1 MADPCA
7 ECRSDPHAPWCRAGC
22 KPPLARLA
30 ELAEHA
36 AARITQ
42 CRRDEAKGVAVLE
55 AVAERRAWQAA
66 LAILGE
72 PGPPR
77 DDADLRERAE
87 GAALAREVRA
97 LTDAR
102 RVATNA
108 ARRGRDDGDAG

>member
-7 ECRSDPHAPWCRAGC
+7 ECRSDPHAPWCRTGYR
-22 KPPLARLA
+22 PLLQRVA
-30 ELAEHA
+30 ELVAHA
-36 AARITQ
+36 RDRITR
-42 CRRDEAKGVAVLE
+42 CRQEEAKFASGAVE
-55 AVAERRAWQAA
+55 AWTERRAWEAA

-72 PGPPR
+72 PSPPR
-77 DDADLRERAE
+77 DDADLRARAE

-108 ARRGRDDGDAG
+108 ARRGRDDDG